1 MNSFVPRSTNF
12 VPRSTRYDLE
22 LPIRFFSTEGFVTGH
37 LLNIS
42 ESGLLVKFD
51 KPVEVWTVGEISAY
65 VTDVG
70 DGYIHINAWVS
81 RIDNCEAALTF
92 TESAGDYP
100 SIRYLVA
107 LAIVRS
113 PLLLSVECNRS
124 ENVLVPSLR

>member
-1 MNSFVPRSTNF
+1 VNSF

-37 LLNIS
+37 LLNVS

-51 KPVEVWTVGEISAY
+51 KSVEVWTVGEVSAY

-70 DGYIHINAWVS
+70 DGYININARVS
-81 RIDNCEAALTF
+81 RIDNNREAALTF
-92 TESAGDYP
+92 TESANDYP

-113 PLLLSVECNRS
+113 PLLLSGEFNRA
-124 ENVLVPSLR
+124 ENVLVPSPR

>member
-1 MNSFVPRSTNF
+1 MNIF

-22 LPIRFFSTEGFVTGH
+22 LPIRFFSMEGFVTGH
-37 LLNIS
+37 LLNVS
-42 ESGLLVKFD
+42 ESGLLAKFD
-51 KPVEVWTVGEISAY
+51 SPVEVWTVGEVSAY

-70 DGYIHINAWVS
+70 DGYISINARVS
-81 RIDNCEAALTF
+81 RIENREVALTF
-92 TESAGDYP
+92 TDSVNDHP

-113 PLLLSVECNRS
+113 PLLLPHGVGCNRA